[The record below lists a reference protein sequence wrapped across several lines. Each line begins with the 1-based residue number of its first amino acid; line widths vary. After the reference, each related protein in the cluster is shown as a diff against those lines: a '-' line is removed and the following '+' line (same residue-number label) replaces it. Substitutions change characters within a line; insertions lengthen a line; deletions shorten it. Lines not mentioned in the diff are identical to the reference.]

1 VNRIKALGPL
11 ISVYASSSFKSGH
24 ITALALAGIIPSAG
38 LLAYG
43 IERFYFGYTHF
54 GPAAGIAWSK
64 LWLLSAPLP
73 FGLMLLIL
81 TRFLWLGGRRIYLF
95 ENGIELR
102 RFMPYATQSLVW
114 DEIRGLATGM
124 DRPKHADAQS
134 TRHHAVL
141 HLNSGR
147 KINLH
152 GSQHKRGKPG
162 DIWELPDL
170 LQRLRGNLSA
180 CLEPRLKSDFVAGR
194 WVSFGAVS
202 IHRHG
207 LRIQNGVSRQLTI
220 SWNNIK
226 RVAIRTGCLVVESKK
241 DGALPHDIRVPISRI
256 QNLELLLHM
265 VEQEVKA

>member
-1 VNRIKALGPL
+1 LGPL
-11 ISVYASSSFKSGH
+11 VSIYATPSIKRGQ
-24 ITALALAGIIPSAG
+24 ITALALAGVLPSAG

-43 IERFYFGYTHF
+43 IDRFYFGYTHF

-64 LWLLSAPLP
+64 LWLLSVPLP
-73 FGLMLLIL
+73 FGLMVLIL
-81 TRFLWLGGRRIYLF
+81 IRLLWLSGRRILLYK
-95 ENGIELR
+95 NGIELR
-102 RFMPYATQSLVW
+102 GFRPFETQSLGW
-114 DEIRGLATGM
+114 DDIQGITTGM
-124 DRPKHADAQS
+124 DRLKHTDQHY
-134 TRHHAVL
+134 TRLHAVL

-152 GSQHKRGKPG
+152 GSEPNRGKPG

-170 LQRLRGNLSA
+170 VQRLKGNLSS
-180 CLEPRLKSDFVAGR
+180 CLVPRIRSDFRAGR

-207 LRIQNGVSRQLTI
+207 LRIQNGVSRQLTF
-220 SWNNIK
+220 SWNRIK
-226 RVAIRTGCLVVESKK
+226 RVAIQTGCLVVESEK

-265 VEQEVKA
+265 VEQEIRV